1 MIKKQKGKLMSEK
14 YAVQVNHLSKTFNQK
29 KVVDDIS
36 FNIKPG
42 EIFALLGPNGAGKTT
57 TLRMMTTLLKP
68 TSGSITIMGY
78 DTQKEPQKVR
88 SLFGLTS
95 QDASIDK
102 DLSARENLMIFARLN
117 GLSRKDTKVRTEELL
132 TEFSLINSAD
142 KALSTFSGG
151 MRRRLDLAVSL
162 IARPAVIF
170 LDEPTTGLDPRTR
183 IQMWDTIRAL
193 VKAGSTII
201 LTTQYLEEADQLAD
215 HIAMID
221 HGKMVGYGTPN
232 ELKAKVGNEKLNLKF
247 EDENQAEKSV
257 QIIQSDLKE
266 KVQQN
271 GNSVVIPISDIN
283 EVPIILHQLTQA
295 NLKISDLNVKQPSM
309 DDVFFAMTVGKN

>member
-57 TLRMMTTLLKP
+57 TFRMMTTLLKP

-170 LDEPTTGLDPRTR
+170 LDEPTTGLDPQTR

-215 HIAMID
+215 HIVMID

-247 EDENQAEKSV
+247 EDENQAEKAV
-257 QIIQSDLKE
+257 QSIQSDLKE

>member
-57 TLRMMTTLLKP
+57 TFRIMTTLLKP

-95 QDASIDK
+95 KDASIDK

-117 GLSRKDTKVRTEELL
+117 GLSRKDAKVRTEELL

-170 LDEPTTGLDPRTR
+170 LDEPTTGLDPQTR
-183 IQMWDTIRAL
+183 IQMWDTIRDL

-247 EDENQAEKSV
+247 EDENQAEKAV
-257 QIIQSDLKE
+257 QSIQSDLKE

>member
-1 MIKKQKGKLMSEK
+1 MSEK

-57 TLRMMTTLLKP
+57 TFRIMTTLLKP

-95 QDASIDK
+95 KDASIDK

-117 GLSRKDTKVRTEELL
+117 GLSRKDAKVRTEELL

-170 LDEPTTGLDPRTR
+170 LDEPTTGLDPQTR
-183 IQMWDTIRAL
+183 IQMWDTIRDL

-247 EDENQAEKSV
+247 EDENQAEKAV
-257 QIIQSDLKE
+257 QSIQSDLKE

>member
-1 MIKKQKGKLMSEK
+1 MSEK

-42 EIFALLGPNGAGKTT
+42 EIFALLGPNRAGKTT

>member
-1 MIKKQKGKLMSEK
+1 
-14 YAVQVNHLSKTFNQK
+14 
-29 KVVDDIS
+29 
-36 FNIKPG
+36 
-42 EIFALLGPNGAGKTT
+42 
-57 TLRMMTTLLKP
+57 
-68 TSGSITIMGY
+68 
-78 DTQKEPQKVR
+78 
-88 SLFGLTS
+88 
-95 QDASIDK
+95 
-102 DLSARENLMIFARLN
+102 
-117 GLSRKDTKVRTEELL
+117 
-132 TEFSLINSAD
+132 
-142 KALSTFSGG
+142 
-151 MRRRLDLAVSL
+151 
-162 IARPAVIF
+162 
-170 LDEPTTGLDPRTR
+170 
-183 IQMWDTIRAL
+183 MWDTIRAL

>member
-1 MIKKQKGKLMSEK
+1 MSEK

-57 TLRMMTTLLKP
+57 TFRMMTTLLKP

-95 QDASIDK
+95 QDTSIDK

-117 GLSRKDTKVRTEELL
+117 GLSRKDAKVRTEELL

-170 LDEPTTGLDPRTR
+170 LDEPTTGLDPQTR

-247 EDENQAEKSV
+247 EDENQAEKAV
-257 QIIQSDLKE
+257 QSIQSDLKE

>member
-1 MIKKQKGKLMSEK
+1 MSEK

-170 LDEPTTGLDPRTR
+170 LDEPTTGLDPQTR

-215 HIAMID
+215 HIVMID

-247 EDENQAEKSV
+247 EDENQAEKAV
-257 QIIQSDLKE
+257 QSIQSDLKE

>member
-1 MIKKQKGKLMSEK
+1 MSEK

-42 EIFALLGPNGAGKTT
+42 EIFALLGPNGAGKTS

-193 VKAGSTII
+193 VKDGSTII

>member
-1 MIKKQKGKLMSEK
+1 MSEK

-57 TLRMMTTLLKP
+57 TLRMMTTLLKS

-193 VKAGSTII
+193 VKDGSTII

>member
-1 MIKKQKGKLMSEK
+1 MSEK

-57 TLRMMTTLLKP
+57 TLRMMTTFLKP

-117 GLSRKDTKVRTEELL
+117 GLSRKDAKVRTEELL

-170 LDEPTTGLDPRTR
+170 LDEPTTGLDPQTR

-232 ELKAKVGNEKLNLKF
+232 KLKAKVGNEKLNLKF
-247 EDENQAEKSV
+247 EDENQAEKAV
-257 QIIQSDLKE
+257 QSIQSDLKE

>member
-1 MIKKQKGKLMSEK
+1 MSEK
-14 YAVQVNHLSKTFNQK
+14 NAVQVNHLSKTFNQK

-42 EIFALLGPNGAGKTT
+42 EIFALLGPNGVGKTT
-57 TLRMMTTLLKP
+57 TLRMMTTFLKP

-117 GLSRKDTKVRTEELL
+117 GLSRKDAKVRTKELL

-142 KALSTFSGG
+142 KALSTFSGR

-247 EDENQAEKSV
+247 EDENQAEKAV

>member
-1 MIKKQKGKLMSEK
+1 MSEK

-42 EIFALLGPNGAGKTT
+42 EIFALLGPNGAGKTS

>member
-1 MIKKQKGKLMSEK
+1 
-14 YAVQVNHLSKTFNQK
+14 
-29 KVVDDIS
+29 
-36 FNIKPG
+36 
-42 EIFALLGPNGAGKTT
+42 
-57 TLRMMTTLLKP
+57 
-68 TSGSITIMGY
+68 
-78 DTQKEPQKVR
+78 
-88 SLFGLTS
+88 
-95 QDASIDK
+95 
-102 DLSARENLMIFARLN
+102 
-117 GLSRKDTKVRTEELL
+117 
-132 TEFSLINSAD
+132 
-142 KALSTFSGG
+142 
-151 MRRRLDLAVSL
+151 
-162 IARPAVIF
+162 
-170 LDEPTTGLDPRTR
+170 
-183 IQMWDTIRAL
+183 MWDTIRAL

-295 NLKISDLNVKQPSM
+295 NLKISNLNVKQPSM
-309 DDVFFAMTVGKN
+309 DDVFFTMTVGKD

>member
-1 MIKKQKGKLMSEK
+1 MSEK

-42 EIFALLGPNGAGKTT
+42 EIFALLGPNGAGKTS

-68 TSGSITIMGY
+68 ISGSITIMGY

-193 VKAGSTII
+193 VKDGSTII

>member
-1 MIKKQKGKLMSEK
+1 M
-14 YAVQVNHLSKTFNQK
+14 
-29 KVVDDIS
+29 S

>member
-1 MIKKQKGKLMSEK
+1 MSEK

-57 TLRMMTTLLKP
+57 TFRIMTTLLKS

-95 QDASIDK
+95 KDASIDK

-117 GLSRKDTKVRTEELL
+117 GLSRKDAKVRTEELL

-170 LDEPTTGLDPRTR
+170 LDEPTTGLDPQTR
-183 IQMWDTIRAL
+183 IQMWDTIRDL

-247 EDENQAEKSV
+247 EDENQAEKAV
-257 QIIQSDLKE
+257 QSIQSDLKE

>member
-1 MIKKQKGKLMSEK
+1 MSEK

-102 DLSARENLMIFARLN
+102 DLLARENLMIFARLN

-151 MRRRLDLAVSL
+151 MRRRLDLVVSL

-170 LDEPTTGLDPRTR
+170 LDEPTTGLDPQTI

-215 HIAMID
+215 HIVMID

-247 EDENQAEKSV
+247 EDENQAEKAV
-257 QIIQSDLKE
+257 QSIQSDLKE

>member
-1 MIKKQKGKLMSEK
+1 MSEK

-142 KALSTFSGG
+142 KALSSFSGG

-170 LDEPTTGLDPRTR
+170 LDEPTTGLDPQTR

-247 EDENQAEKSV
+247 EDENQAEKAV
-257 QIIQSDLKE
+257 QSIQSDLKE

>member
-1 MIKKQKGKLMSEK
+1 MSEK

-117 GLSRKDTKVRTEELL
+117 GLSRKDAKVRTEELL

-151 MRRRLDLAVSL
+151 IRRRLDLAVSL

-193 VKAGSTII
+193 VKAGSNII

-247 EDENQAEKSV
+247 EDENQAEKAV
-257 QIIQSDLKE
+257 QSIQSDLKE

>member
-1 MIKKQKGKLMSEK
+1 MSEK

-78 DTQKEPQKVR
+78 DTQKEPKKVR

-117 GLSRKDTKVRTEELL
+117 GLSRKDAKVRTEELL
-132 TEFSLINSAD
+132 TEFSLTNSAD

-247 EDENQAEKSV
+247 EDENQAEKAV
-257 QIIQSDLKE
+257 QSIQSDLKE
-266 KVQQN
+266 NVQQN

-283 EVPIILHQLTQA
+283 EVPIILNQLTQT

>member
-1 MIKKQKGKLMSEK
+1 
-14 YAVQVNHLSKTFNQK
+14 
-29 KVVDDIS
+29 
-36 FNIKPG
+36 
-42 EIFALLGPNGAGKTT
+42 
-57 TLRMMTTLLKP
+57 
-68 TSGSITIMGY
+68 
-78 DTQKEPQKVR
+78 
-88 SLFGLTS
+88 
-95 QDASIDK
+95 
-102 DLSARENLMIFARLN
+102 
-117 GLSRKDTKVRTEELL
+117 
-132 TEFSLINSAD
+132 
-142 KALSTFSGG
+142 
-151 MRRRLDLAVSL
+151 
-162 IARPAVIF
+162 
-170 LDEPTTGLDPRTR
+170 
-183 IQMWDTIRAL
+183 MWDTIRAL

-295 NLKISDLNVKQPSM
+295 NLKISNLNVKQPSM

>member
-1 MIKKQKGKLMSEK
+1 MQEK
-14 YAVQVNHLSKTFNQK
+14 YAVKVNNLTKNFKHQT
-29 KVVDDIS
+29 VVDNLS
-36 FNIKPG
+36 FNIKQG

-68 TSGSITIMGY
+68 TSGSVTIMGH
-78 DTQKEPQKVR
+78 DTQKEPKLVR

-95 QDASIDK
+95 QDSSIDEN
-102 DLSARENLMIFARLN
+102 LSARENLMIFARLN
-117 GLSRKDTKVRTEELL
+117 GLSRHDAKLRTAELL
-132 TEFSLINSAD
+132 KEFSLTNSAE

-183 IQMWDTIRAL
+183 IQMWNTIQKL
-193 VKAGSTII
+193 VKEGSTII
-201 LTTQYLEEADQLAD
+201 LTTQYLEEADQLAN

-221 HGKMVGYGTPN
+221 HGKIVGFGTPN
-232 ELKAKVGNEKLNLKF
+232 ELKEKVGNTKLNLKF
-247 EDENQAEKSV
+247 ANESQANQAV
-257 QIIQSDLKE
+257 QIITANLNE

-271 GNSVVIPISDIN
+271 GNSASIPLSDIN
-283 EVPIILHQLTQA
+283 EVTVILNQLTNA
-295 NLKISDLNVKQPSM
+295 NIKISSMNVTQPSM
-309 DDVFFAMTVGKN
+309 DDVFFAMTAGKN

>member
-1 MIKKQKGKLMSEK
+1 MSEK

-42 EIFALLGPNGAGKTT
+42 EIFALLGPNGAGKTS

-88 SLFGLTS
+88 SLFGLTF

-193 VKAGSTII
+193 VKDGSTII